1 MEDCTHFLTLLSI
14 FTGSI
19 KMKSLGYLLF
29 AYVLSLLSCPLLC
42 GTSSSGDDRRWLVS
56 LVDLVE
62 LDYVDSC
69 EQRSTAAW
77 QELIG
82 DNKGL
87 SLKVSS

>member
-1 MEDCTHFLTLLSI
+1 
-14 FTGSI
+14 
-19 KMKSLGYLLF
+19 MKSSGYLLF
-29 AYVLSLLSCPLLC
+29 SYILSLLSCSLLC

-69 EQRSTAAW
+69 EERSSAAW
-77 QELIG
+77 SELTG

-87 SLKVSS
+87 SVKVSF